1 MTPMRMNNA
10 DFFLTARSRSRPL
23 SAVLLAAAWLAIGC
37 MPAAAAPRVP
47 TDDAEV
53 VETLPSVAGW
63 SRQERQLRRALVQSP
78 TNEGL
83 ALRAANGYLNVARA
97 QGDARYAGYAMGAL
111 KAWDGLAPNQTPPAI
126 LVMRA
131 TVAQFLHDFD
141 GAETSLEAAL
151 AQQPGN
157 AQAWLTLATLHRV
170 RGRYADSDAACR
182 ATAQTGPALYGVAC
196 LAENDALRGRHDD
209 ARSALNQLIADPRLQ
224 GAAQAGTR
232 NWLLTTLAEIEELA
246 GRRAQADAAY
256 RRAIAD
262 ERSGYVLL
270 AYSDFLI
277 QSGRAGEV
285 AALLKDEAPSDAVLL
300 RQAIAARRQA
310 ATSTALV
317 DELQA
322 RFDAAALRP
331 GTVAAHAREQ
341 AMFALDVKGDAK
353 RALELAR
360 LNVTLQREP
369 IDVLLLAR
377 AAVAANDAAARD
389 DAKALVRQLGLRDA
403 RVDALL

>member
-1 MTPMRMNNA
+1 MHC
-10 DFFLTARSRSRPL
+10 LTRDAGTFGAFTRL
-23 SAVLLAAAWLAIGC
+23 LAGAVLAIVC
-37 MPAAAAPRVP
+37 MPASPTPRVP

-53 VETLPSVAGW
+53 IETLPSVAGW
-63 SRQERQLRRALVQSP
+63 SRQERQLRRALAQSP
-78 TNEGL
+78 KSESL
-83 ALRAANGYLNVARA
+83 ALRAATSYLDLARA
-97 QGDARYAGYAMGAL
+97 QGDARYAGHAMGAL
-111 KAWDGLAPNQTPPAI
+111 KAWDGVAPNQTPPAI

-141 GAETSLEAAL
+141 GAEAGLKAAL
-151 AQQPGN
+151 AQQPVN

-182 ATAQTGPALYGVAC
+182 ATARVGPALYGVAC
-196 LAENDALRGRHDD
+196 LAENDALRGRYD
-209 ARSALNQLIADPRLQ
+209 AARLALSQLIDDPRLQ

-232 NWLLTTLAEIEELA
+232 NWLLTTLAEVEELA
-246 GRRAQADAAY
+246 GRTSQADAAY

-270 AYSDFLI
+270 AYSDFLM
-277 QSGRAGEV
+277 QSGRIGEV
-285 AALLKDEAPSDAVLL
+285 ARVLGGEARSDAVLL
-300 RQAIAARRQA
+300 RLAITARRQG
-310 ATSTALV
+310 ATSAGLA

-322 RFDAAALRP
+322 RFAAASLRP
-331 GTVAAHAREQ
+331 GAVTAHAREQ
-341 AMFALDVKGDAK
+341 AMFALDVRGDAK

-369 IDVLLLAR
+369 IDLLLLAR
-377 AAVAANDAAARD
+377 AAAAANDAVARD
-389 DAKALVRQLGLRDA
+389 EAKALVRQMGLRDA